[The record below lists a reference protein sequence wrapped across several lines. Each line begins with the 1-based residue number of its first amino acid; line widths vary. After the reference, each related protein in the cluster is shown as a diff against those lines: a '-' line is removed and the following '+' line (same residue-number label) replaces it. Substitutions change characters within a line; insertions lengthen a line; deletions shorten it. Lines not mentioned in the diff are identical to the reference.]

1 MTTADNNLKLKI
13 QPLVEKGLQ
22 AYMKLHPNLTEEQ
35 KATYRVLASSF
46 ILSDMLKQRTQLLTI
61 SKTQLN

>member
-1 MTTADNNLKLKI
+1 MTTADNNLKAKI

-46 ILSDMLKQRTQLLTI
+46 ILSDIMKKRIQLITI
-61 SKTQLN
+61 SKEQLN